1 MERLQIG
8 KIAKRAGVS
17 VDTVRYYESRG
28 LIDEPPRLA
37 SGYRQ
42 YAPGVVDRIEFI
54 KQAQELGFT
63 LGDIEDLLRLR
74 DAPDTTCSAVRC
86 KAESKLD
93 EIEEKLVALR
103 RMKTTL
109 DELVNACR
117 QQQSETADACPILD
131 AMEKNHES

>member
-8 KIAKRAGVS
+8 RVAQRAGVS

-28 LIDEPPRLA
+28 LIAEPPRQA

-42 YAPGVVDRIEFI
+42 YAPGVVDRIQFI
-54 KQAQELGFT
+54 KQAQKLGFT
-63 LGDIEDLLRLR
+63 LADIEELLRLR
-74 DAPDTTCSAVRC
+74 DAPDTTCSDVRR

-103 RMKTTL
+103 RMKATL
-109 DELVNACR
+109 DELVDACKGR
-117 QQQSETADACPILD
+117 QDERTDQCPILG
-131 AMEKNHES
+131 AMETDHEC